1 MLRFRLFFC
10 ALLFGI
16 LSGANLGQAQL
27 PAQLKPP
34 VGAWQGQVAL
44 QGQVVPFNFEVEMAD
59 GQPRLVLLNAGE
71 RLVLDEVVA
80 QNDSLK
86 IVAHIFEAAVL
97 VKVSPTGLNG
107 YWIKSLAG
115 REIYRLPLSAQPGPR
130 QRFFPPGDAVGSQVG
145 GTYEVVFSTNEGKT
159 TPAVGVFEQKN
170 DLVTGTFLTATGDYR
185 YLEGQLWGDSLFLSA
200 FTGESAYLFRA
211 KVAGEQLSG
220 EFWSGKA
227 GHSTWAAR
235 RNPAAQLP
243 DADKLTYLK
252 PGFDRLAFTF
262 PDLDSQWV
270 SLADPRFKGKVV
282 VVQILGSWCPNCMDE
297 IGFLAP
303 FYQKN
308 KDKGL
313 EIVGLA
319 YERSPHL
326 AQAKPRIEKMKQ
338 RLGVAY
344 PVLFAGSNDKA
355 AASASLPMLNQVL
368 AFPTTIL
375 IDRAG
380 RVRRIH
386 TGFAGPG
393 TGKYYLE
400 WVEEFDRLVAKLLKE
415 GS

>member
-1 MLRFRLFFC
+1 MSRSLFSRYALWL
-10 ALLFGI
+10 ALLGVAKVG
-16 LSGANLGQAQL
+16 LAQL
-27 PAQLKPP
+27 PPTVLPTP
-34 VGAWQGQVAL
+34 GAWRGQIAL
-44 QGQVVPFNFEVEMAD
+44 QGQIVPFNFEVETTN
-59 GQPRLVLLNAGE
+59 GQPKWVLLNAGE

-86 IVAHIFEAAVL
+86 VLAHIFEAEVL
-97 VKVSPTGLNG
+97 VKVSPGGLAG
-107 YWIKSLAG
+107 YWIKSVAG
-115 REIYRLPLSAQPGPR
+115 REVYRLPFSAQPGPR
-130 QRFFPPGDAVGSQVG
+130 HRFFPPSGAAAAQVNG
-145 GTYEVVFSTNEGKT
+145 HYDVVFSSGEGKT
-159 TPAVGVFEQKN
+159 TQAVGVFEQRN

-185 YLEGQLWGDSLFLSA
+185 YLEGQLRGDSLFLSA

-211 KVAGEQLSG
+211 RVAGEQING
-220 EFWSGKA
+220 EFWSGKT
-227 GHSTWAAR
+227 GHSTWTAR

-252 PGFDRLAFTF
+252 PGFDRLAFSL
-262 PDLDSQWV
+262 PDLDGQVV

-282 VVQILGSWCPNCMDE
+282 IVQILGSWCPNCMDE
-297 IGFLAP
+297 TGFLAP

-308 KDKGL
+308 KEKGL

-319 YERSPHL
+319 YERSPQL
-326 AQAKPRIEKMKQ
+326 AEAKPRIEKMKQ

-368 AFPTTIL
+368 AFPTTII

-415 GS
+415 RG